1 MKEQIMN
8 RVCKLAVLIGAL
20 SAFAF
25 ANPISGIVYEGVPDP
40 GNAADTANMASTLA
54 NAQFSVGAINFNSNV
69 TGYEVGQFLNTS
81 FTSTA
86 NGFDPT
92 AQDNFEVVLT
102 GQVYLTAGTN
112 SFSVTHDDGVVIS
125 VAGFGNVVDTP
136 GVTAPVTTS
145 FNIVNGGA
153 AGLYNF
159 TVDYAECCGP
169 PAVLEWGFSNGEPI
183 TTTPEPPS
191 IALLGGGLLLGIL
204 ALGASKLRA

>member
-1 MKEQIMN
+1 MYRI
-8 RVCKLAVLIGAL
+8 CKLAVLIGAL

-25 ANPISGIVYEGVPDP
+25 ANPISGIVYENVPDP
-40 GNAADTANMASTLA
+40 GNAADTANMAGTLA
-54 NAQFSVGAINFNSNV
+54 NAQFSVAAINFNSNV
-69 TGYEVGQFLNTS
+69 TGYEVGQFLNTPL
-81 FTSTA
+81 TNLQ

-102 GQVYLTAGTN
+102 GQVYLSAGTN
-112 SFSVTHDDGVVIS
+112 SFNVTHDDGVVIN
-125 VAGFGNVVDTP
+125 VAGFGNVVNTP
-136 GVTAPVTTS
+136 GVTAPVTTG
-145 FNIVNGGA
+145 FNIVNGGS
-153 AGLYNF
+153 AGVYNF

-169 PAVLEWGFSNGEPI
+169 PAVLQWDFANGAPI